1 MNAFLNTFLPNSQ
14 PYNTSPWNYAGIES
28 VTAGFFTSHTN
39 IVDWVLVELRT
50 GPASA
55 TVATRAAFL
64 KNDGTIVDLDGLSPV
79 LFTGLSAGNYYI
91 VIRHRNHLAVMSAN
105 SVSLSGI
112 GSLYNFTTAQTQAYG
127 TNPMAALAGGGFGLY
142 AGDSNK
148 DGQITV
154 LDFNTWNFNT
164 KAGQTGY
171 VADDMNLDA
180 QVTALDFNRWNTNTK
195 LGAVTN
201 VP

>member
-1 MNAFLNTFLPNSQ
+1 
-14 PYNTSPWNYAGIES
+14 
-28 VTAGFFTSHTN
+28 
-39 IVDWVLVELRT
+39 
-50 GPASA
+50 
-55 TVATRAAFL
+55 
-64 KNDGTIVDLDGLSPV
+64 LDGSSPV
-79 LFTGLSAGNYYI
+79 KFSTISDGDYYI
-91 VIRHRNHLAVMSAN
+91 VVRHRNHLAVMSATAQPFSSG
-105 SVSLSGI
+105 SVTN
-112 GSLYNFTTAQTQAYG
+112 YDFTTPQGQAYG
-127 TNPMAALAGGGFGLY
+127 TNPMVALSGGGFGLY

-154 LDFNTWNFNT
+154 LDFNTWNVNT

-171 VADDMNLDA
+171 VADDMNLDT